1 MLTYD
6 KMKTSS
12 RLSSEDR
19 REAIVEAVKGVF
31 AEKGFDGT
39 TTREL
44 ANAAGVSEAL
54 LYKHFPSKE
63 SLYAAMLDACAK
75 GPTFVEFN
83 RILALEPT
91 SATLVIMV
99 HFTILHYIQGG
110 AGDVNKTVMNSLSAR
125 SLLGDG
131 AFVRL
136 THKKFASAWIKKFA
150 ACLNEAAKAGDL
162 RKVPVRGDL
171 RVWFV
176 HHIAFSLMLH
186 RHPKIPAVDY
196 KVSADTLVEQ
206 ATWFAL
212 LGVGLKEEAIKRY
225 YQPKAL
231 SLLVG

>member
-1 MLTYD
+1 
-6 KMKTSS
+6 MKAAL
-12 RLSSEDR
+12 RLRSQER
-19 REAIVEAVKGVF
+19 RQSIIEAVRGVF

-39 TTREL
+39 TTRAL

-54 LYKHFPSKE
+54 LYRHFPSKE
-63 SLYAAMLDACAK
+63 SLYAAVLDACAK

-83 RILALEPT
+83 RILALEPS

-99 HFTILHYIQGG
+99 HFTISHYVQGRF
-110 AGDVNKTVMNSLSAR
+110 GDVNKTVLNSLLAR

-136 THKKFASAWIKKFA
+136 THKKFASAWIKKFE
-150 ACLNEAAKAGDL
+150 ACLNEAAKAGEL
-162 RKVPVRGDL
+162 REVPVRGDL

-186 RHPKIPAVDY
+186 RHPKIPAIDY
-196 KVSADTLVEQ
+196 KASADTLVEQ

-212 LGVGLKEEAIKRY
+212 LGVGLKESTIKRY
-225 YQPKAL
+225 YHPKAL
-231 SLLVG
+231 SLLAG